1 MNFKLIYSV
10 SIAFVLFFASC
21 KNEREPL
28 LPNITG
34 KAGEVVVVVGGTLW
48 EGQTGQIFKETLSAD
63 TEVLP
68 QAEPMFN
75 LVQIPWPSFTNIF
88 KTHRNLVLVSLNT
101 SEPKAKMVV
110 RRNVW
115 AKPQTVIEIIAPNE
129 ADLAGFTATQA
140 ERISNH
146 FLVAERNRIIDNYR
160 RYEKREI
167 GERLWKNHDLSV
179 VVPAGFTMDVETD
192 NFIWIANETPQT
204 SQGVLIYYY
213 DYQSKETFT
222 QDYLLNKRN
231 EVLRR
236 NVPGSVPRSY
246 MTTDML
252 APGLFNE
259 FMRNGR
265 YFAELR
271 GLWKV
276 ENDFMGGPFVSLTTL
291 DESRNRVITVEG
303 FVYAPNTEKRNLLRQ
318 VEAILYT
325 LEIRE

>member
-1 MNFKLIYSV
+1 MNFKLIISV
-10 SIAFVLFFASC
+10 STSLVLFLSSC
-21 KNEREPL
+21 NSEREPL

-34 KAGEVVVVVGGTLW
+34 KAGEVVVVVNGTLW
-48 EGQTGQIFKETLSAD
+48 EGETNRIFKETLADD

-75 LVQIPWPSFTNIF
+75 LVQIAWPSFTNIF

-115 AKPQTVIEIIAPNE
+115 AKPQIVIELIGPNE
-129 ADLAGFTATQA
+129 AELVTFAATQM
-140 ERISNH
+140 ERITNH

-160 RYEKREI
+160 RYEKQEI

-179 VVPAGFTMDVETD
+179 VVPAGFTLDVETD
-192 NFIWIANETPQT
+192 NFIWIANETPNT

-222 QDYLLNKRN
+222 KDYLLNKRN

-236 NVPGSVPRSY
+236 NVPGSVPGSY

-265 YFAELR
+265 YFAEMR
-271 GLWKV
+271 GLWRV

-291 DESRNRVITVEG
+291 DEKKNRVITMEG

-325 LEIRE
+325 MEIRE